1 MKRRET
7 NSTGCDRRG
16 SLAALRESVRYITR
30 SCPAPVHVVV
40 DTDLPDLFMR
50 AGSVAGRGG
59 QQGGHQDIESLGHGR
74 KVVDRLPRPAPKSHG
89 QRRLA
94 QPHLGLRIS
103 WRTPRRA
110 IQARTSAATLTLSSS
125 TAVSSAARRQ
135 AVRSALARTR
145 LADQVRFPPDAS
157 SPLST
162 PGCLLAL
169 IHSPLSHRL
178 IDRYEL
184 HFMICIRIPAQHG
197 RP

>member
-1 MKRRET
+1 MWLWTRT
-7 NSTGCDRRG
+7 CSTC
-16 SLAALRESVRYITR
+16 
-30 SCPAPVHVVV
+30 SCAPVQ
-40 DTDLPDLFMR
+40 
-50 AGSVAGRGG
+50 SRGG
-59 QQGGHQDIESLGHGR
+59 GANRVAIGTSRASDTTARSLIVYLVR
-74 KVVDRLPRPAPKSHG
+74 PRSRMDNADWLSPIWAA
-89 QRRLA
+89 RV
-94 QPHLGLRIS
+94 S
-103 WRTPRRA
+103 WRAPHRA

-184 HFMICIRIPAQHG
+184 HFMICIRIPARLNMADHDTTWG
-197 RP
+197 LT